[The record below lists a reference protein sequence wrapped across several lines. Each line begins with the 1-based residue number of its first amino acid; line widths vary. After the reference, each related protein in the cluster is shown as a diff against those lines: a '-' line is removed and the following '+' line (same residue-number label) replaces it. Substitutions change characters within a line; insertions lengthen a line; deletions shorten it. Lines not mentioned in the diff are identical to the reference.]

1 MNGAVLD
8 YMHNFYG
15 WANFIHGEVFQ
26 LINFLYPGIVN
37 DFFKKILVGGYLLNK
52 DKWREFEAIINGM
65 IWPSGTG
72 RLPTN
77 MSLFWIYGAYANDL
91 NEPEVVLTTALAR
104 AAHIIFTTAD
114 GKDICIV
121 HASDSVGIL
130 ITVQDLT

>member
-1 MNGAVLD
+1 VRYSCLNDIPGWRPVNGAVLD

-15 WANFIHGEVFQ
+15 RANFIHGEVFR

-77 MSLFWIYGAYANDL
+77 VSLFCYFPY
-91 NEPEVVLTTALAR
+91 PFSR
-104 AAHIIFTTAD
+104 
-114 GKDICIV
+114 
-121 HASDSVGIL
+121 
-130 ITVQDLT
+130 